1 MHTNIDTNEA
11 NHREQNTDVWRYVLR
26 RNKQEI
32 RNTETMKIIEQE
44 NIDKSKKKVGA
55 KNQDSIASVK
65 STKCKGLYNP
75 SAYTRLVNICRDC
88 FNIYKEPEVY
98 SLCMGG
104 CFEN

>member
-1 MHTNIDTNEA
+1 
-11 NHREQNTDVWRYVLR
+11 
-26 RNKQEI
+26 
-32 RNTETMKIIEQE
+32 MKMIEQE

-88 FNIYKEPEVY
+88 YNIYKEPEVY
-98 SLCMGG
+98 YLCMGG
-104 CFEN
+104 CFDSQDFMHCAKTLLVEEHTFQTLIAQVGKK